1 MNVALETLK
10 ERLRGWV
17 LIIGVA
23 QVLFGCLV
31 GFIPPTA
38 VSWFRGIVMAHIE
51 FTANGVLMIAIG
63 LLARELRL
71 GAGALR
77 IWFWTLMVGTWT
89 NGAAGVVGAF
99 VGQSSR
105 LMSTLNQAFPAPSGL
120 DNPFVT
126 GLLMVSGVTIV
137 IALVLSLVGLIRGTL
152 ALPAQPMKS
161 VSGTYQAARSS

>member
-1 MNVALETLK
+1 MSTALEPLK
-10 ERLRGWV
+10 ERLRRWV

-63 LLARELRL
+63 LLTRELRL
-71 GAGALR
+71 SAGALWT
-77 IWFWTLMVGTWT
+77 WFWTLVVGTWS
-89 NGAAGVVGAF
+89 NGSAGVVGGF

-105 LMSTLNQAFPAPSGL
+105 LMSTLNQAFPAAGGL

-126 GLLMVSGVTIV
+126 GLLIVSGVTIV
-137 IALVLSLVGLIRGTL
+137 IALVLSLVGLVRGMYTMN
-152 ALPAQPMKS
+152 AEPTKS
-161 VSGTYQAARSS
+161 VAGTYHAARTS